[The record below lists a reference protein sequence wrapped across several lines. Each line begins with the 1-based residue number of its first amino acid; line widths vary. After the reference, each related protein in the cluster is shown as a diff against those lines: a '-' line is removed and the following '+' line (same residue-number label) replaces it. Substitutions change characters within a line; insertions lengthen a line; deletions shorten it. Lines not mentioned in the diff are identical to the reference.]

1 MLMTT
6 LCCVL
11 AAGAMLGMCATL
23 DVLLAGRSS
32 ILGLAGFVTLPSR
45 EIVAIWQFAG
55 IMVGS
60 GELLSLVR
68 CCGWDHSCQL
78 TRLL

>member
-1 MLMTT
+1 
-6 LCCVL
+6 
-11 AAGAMLGMCATL
+11 MLGVCAVL

-60 GELLSLVR
+60 GELLRAV
-68 CCGWDHSCQL
+68 CQWL
-78 TRLL
+78 SGAHFNRLLLHL